1 MKIGA
6 IIMAGGE
13 GVRLRPMTLHC
24 PKPLVPLL
32 GKPVMAYTLQLL
44 KKHGINGAGVT
55 LWYQPKAIRAAFRD
69 GEKMGMKLRYFEET
83 SPMGT
88 AGSVGMA
95 RKWIGDT
102 FFVLSGDGLT
112 DCDLTEAM
120 RFHKQKKALATLV
133 LKRVEVPLQYGAVM
147 TDKEGKIVR
156 FVEKPDWSRA
166 FTNLVNT
173 GIYILEPEIFDY
185 IPEDEMK
192 DFGKD
197 IFPMMLD
204 KGLAL
209 YGWEMQGYW
218 CDVGSQEAYLQAQ
231 QDLLNGKVGLDAE
244 KGVHPQAML
253 QTDVH
258 LQGNFFID
266 RDAVIEKGAAIRNS
280 VIGPGCRIG
289 TGAVIENSCLWQQ
302 AKVGSKARIDG
313 SVLCQGTR
321 VMGGAVLENGC
332 TVGQNAIVGAH
343 VKMHTG
349 VKIWPQIR
357 VTSGAVLRESWQKQG
372 MFQSRWEDET
382 ALCDT
387 PETACRM
394 VQAYSAAVGCRK
406 IITAHMDAGALQ
418 TIVAGTLAYTGCQ
431 VLMGDFATLP
441 MLQESMRIMGA
452 DGGILV
458 TPDGMILLDKAALP
472 VSEAIRRKI
481 DGLMLNGGKEGN
493 EASGRI
499 SHLAGL
505 EEMYVS
511 NLVKEYSREKLLQ
524 PVAVFCQNEQ
534 LLKTVEKML
543 KSMGTAKVR
552 VGKGGLTALR
562 QGEIGFELSEDGR
575 RAVCIEEQGK
585 VEDVQLQLLRLLRMH
600 EKQGRLYDL
609 PDVPRVLSG
618 LYQLCD
624 EDEREN
630 GCALQRIRMGDGLHA
645 IADVCEMIKHAPL
658 SVWLSHLPGTHVICR
673 EVACQEGDKGRILYA
688 LCQRAALP
696 YTLSRGM
703 QVHHESGY
711 ATIVPHQSRPSVRIT
726 GEAATMEAA
735 GELCDFYD
743 REIRRALET
752 KQKSD

>member
-1 MKIGA
+1 
-6 IIMAGGE
+6 E

-44 KKHGINGAGVT
+44 KKHGINEAGVT

-95 RKWIGDT
+95 REWLHDT

-147 TDKEGKIVR
+147 TDGDGKIVR

-185 IPEDEMK
+185 IPTDVMK

-197 IFPMMLD
+197 IFPTLLD

-231 QDLLNGKVGLDAE
+231 QDLLRGKVGLDAE

-258 LQGNFFID
+258 LQGHFFID
-266 RDAVIEKGAAIRNS
+266 RDTVIEKGAAIRNS

-289 TGAVIENSCLWQQ
+289 AGAVIENSCLWQQ
-302 AKVGSKARIDG
+302 AKVGTKARVDG
-313 SVLCQGTR
+313 SVLCRGTK
-321 VMGGAVLENGC
+321 VMGGAVLEDGC

-357 VTSGAVLRESWQKQG
+357 VTSGAVLRESRQMQG
-372 MFQSRWEDET
+372 MFQCRWEDET
-382 ALCDT
+382 VLCET

-394 VQAYSAAVGCRK
+394 VQAFSSAVGCRK
-406 IITAHMDAGALQ
+406 IITAHLHASALQ
-418 TIVAGTLAYTGCQ
+418 TVVAGTLAYTGAQ

-441 MLQESMRIMGA
+441 MLQETMRIMGA
-452 DGGILV
+452 DGGILA
-458 TPDGMILLDKAALP
+458 TAEGMILLDKTALP

-481 DGLMLNGGKEGN
+481 DGLMLNGGQAGN
-493 EASGRI
+493 EASGGI
-499 SHLAGL
+499 SHLAGM
-505 EEMYVS
+505 EEMYIS
-511 NLVKEYSREKLLQ
+511 NLMKEYSDKKVLR

-534 LLKTVEKML
+534 LLKTAEKLL
-543 KSMGTAKVR
+543 KAIGVAKVR
-552 VGKGGLTALR
+552 VSKGGLTALR
-562 QGEIGFELSEDGR
+562 QGEIGFLLSEDGR
-575 RAVCIEEQGK
+575 RAVCIDEQGQ
-585 VEDVQLQLLRLLRMH
+585 VEDVQLQLLRLMRMH

-618 LYQLCD
+618 MYHLCD
-624 EDEREN
+624 EDEGEN
-630 GCALQRIRMGDGLHA
+630 GCVLQQIRMGDGL
-645 IADVCEMIKHAPL
+645 
-658 SVWLSHLPGTHVICR
+658 
-673 EVACQEGDKGRILYA
+673 
-688 LCQRAALP
+688 RA
-696 YTLSRGM
+696 
-703 QVHHESGY
+703 
-711 ATIVPHQSRPSVRIT
+711 
-726 GEAATMEAA
+726 
-735 GELCDFYD
+735 
-743 REIRRALET
+743 
-752 KQKSD
+752 